1 MHDELNSIELVKL
14 ALIFTRNNS
23 DEFFKTNLMKQTNY
37 TYEELENLTNNYV
50 SSSKLSLER

>member
-1 MHDELNSIELVKL
+1 MNDELNSIELVKL
-14 ALIFTRNNS
+14 ALIFTRNNI
-23 DEFFKTNLMKQTNY
+23 DEFFKTSLMKETNY

>member
-1 MHDELNSIELVKL
+1 MNDELNSIELVKL

-23 DEFFKTNLMKQTNY
+23 NEFFKTNLMKQTNY
-37 TYEELENLTNNYV
+37 TSEELENLTNNYV